1 MICPYCANEKTIVM
15 ATVKGLA
22 NERFRKCPK
31 CGSYMVLA
39 KDGKTKKCSSK
50 ECGYVVKPEKEDKKT
65 DK

>member
-31 CGSYMVLA
+31 CGRTFCTIEVVKA
-39 KDGKTKKCSSK
+39 KDDELIEYKKI
-50 ECGYVVKPEKEDKKT
+50 EDESLRKRR
-65 DK
+65 